1 MTQPP
6 YSSQPAGPGPQQY
19 GQPPVTPFIGSPA
32 LAGARATSAGRQLLV
47 WLLDGVIF
55 GVPLLLLS
63 IPGFLPLISKL
74 IDVASLQAQHRLQH
88 GLSKSQQLEIFG
100 SLAVGVIVFW
110 VLLLIYHFIYWWLIA
125 TKGRTPGMSI
135 MGMRLVSLET
145 GQPIGWGQ
153 AFLRGLVVVLG
164 SQLTGGI
171 GGLLFWLSPLFDSSS
186 GWAQSWHDKL
196 VKAVIIDTKNG
207 RDTFTSA

>member
-1 MTQPP
+1 MSQQP
-6 YSSQPAGPGPQQY
+6 YGAQQYPSPY
-19 GQPPVTPFIGSPA
+19 GQPAAPYGAAA
-32 LAGARATSAGRQLLV
+32 LQGARATTAGKQLLV

-55 GVPLLLLS
+55 GLPLTLLS
-63 IPGFLPLISKL
+63 FLSFLPLIFTTIEIANDHSRRHNL
-74 IDVASLQAQHRLQH
+74 DELSSSQAAS
-88 GLSKSQQLEIFG
+88 IFG
-100 SLAVGVIVFW
+100 SIAIAIVATG
-110 VLLLIYHFIYWWLIA
+110 VLLLVYYFIYWWLIA

-135 MGMRLVSLET
+135 MGLRLVSIET

-171 GGLLFWLSPLFDSSS
+171 GGLLFWLSPLFDSTT
-186 GWAQSWHDKL
+186 GWAQSWQDKL

-207 RDTFTSA
+207 RDTFNQA

>member
-6 YSSQPAGPGPQQY
+6 YGSQPIGPAPQQY
-19 GQPPVTPFIGSPA
+19 GVPSVAPFIGSPA

-47 WLLDGVIF
+47 WLLDGLIF
-55 GVPLLLLS
+55 GLPLALLS
-63 IPGFLPLISKL
+63 FLSFLPLIFTA
-74 IDVASLQAQHRLQH
+74 IDIASYQARNHINH
-88 GLSKSQQLEIFG
+88 GLSEAQAMKIFG
-100 SLAVGVIVFW
+100 SLAIALAVSG
-110 VLLLIYHFIYWWLIA
+110 VLLLVYYFIYWWLIA

-145 GQPIGWGQ
+145 GLPIGWGQ

-164 SQLTGGI
+164 SQLTGGV
-171 GGLLFWLSPLFDSSS
+171 GGLLFWLSPLFDSTS

-196 VKAVIIDTKNG
+196 VKAVVIDTKNG